1 MEEPL
6 KTTFQVS
13 ICSTRCSS
21 VPDGSLPFCDW
32 FGSGCFLN
40 ENPCR
45 FCACFEVEFCFS
57 SRIFADLG
65 APERFFIKK
74 NLKNCELV
82 CCPVSCVGLRSLN
95 LIMSRAQFRWPFTVD
110 PVGISI
116 KLKISRALISL
127 ISCSRYFFLLFGPV
141 YTKFGSSTHFDS
153 FHERSSFYGLSSRML
168 FVSAHLFR
176 VFGRDRILVFS
187 PLDFLV
193 DWSDFEFSTW
203 CFTEHLFVAVK
214 LKLVLC

>member
-45 FCACFEVEFCFS
+45 SCACFDLEFCFN

-65 APERFFIKK
+65 APKRFYVKRKK
-74 NLKNCELV
+74 NLNTCELV
-82 CCPVSCVGLRSLN
+82 CCPVNCVGLRSLN
-95 LIMSRAQFRWPFTVD
+95 LIMSRAQFRRPFTVD

-127 ISCSRYFFLLFGPV
+127 ISCSRYFFLLFGPA
-141 YTKFGSSTHFDS
+141 YSKFGSSTPYFDS
-153 FHERSSFYGLSSRML
+153 FQERRAHFTAWAQKCF
-168 FVSAHLFR
+168 FVGAHYFQFSA
-176 VFGRDRILVFS
+176 
-187 PLDFLV
+187 
-193 DWSDFEFSTW
+193 
-203 CFTEHLFVAVK
+203 
-214 LKLVLC
+214 